1 MVIDRYSRS
10 SGLGRETL
18 PDQMKMPL
26 LARNR
31 VKSRAEH
38 PLFLFHYLHPIVV
51 VLLQRIRYYP
61 AFQNAM
67 SREASTP
74 PSSSDLI
81 DQRNLDNDDAKEIL
95 TLDPV
100 TVQREL
106 NTTLDSETTR
116 HLMVTQI
123 RSLAE
128 KTLKTRAAFENISR
142 LLGNFDSMGLRDAQ
156 NNAVETLRPDWEI
169 LRTVSTVTSV
179 SIVVY
184 SSFT

>member
-10 SGLGRETL
+10 SGLGRKTL

-67 SREASTP
+67 SREVSTP

-123 RSLAE
+123 
-128 KTLKTRAAFENISR
+128 
-142 LLGNFDSMGLRDAQ
+142 
-156 NNAVETLRPDWEI
+156 
-169 LRTVSTVTSV
+169 
-179 SIVVY
+179 
-184 SSFT
+184 